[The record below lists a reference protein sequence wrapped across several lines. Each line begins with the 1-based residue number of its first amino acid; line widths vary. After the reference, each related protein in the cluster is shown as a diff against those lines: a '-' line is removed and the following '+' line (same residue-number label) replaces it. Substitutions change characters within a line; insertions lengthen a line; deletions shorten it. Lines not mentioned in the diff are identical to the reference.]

1 MEVFCIHE
9 KDKVPATQESWRRC
23 KTERR
28 RQEPVVFVT
37 WSKQKSRRRDWEHFR
52 LLFERHAPSV
62 QLELPIS
69 KWHFKG
75 RERGNGGPPTPT
87 PARLH
92 QRVRP
97 RPLRWP
103 SEEGTRNRA
112 ADAQGGGSWAR
123 RGRAG
128 EGDMMRAR
136 RPAPS
141 SQWTSRVRLSRREGR
156 SPPGP
161 GLASCTRQVLV
172 LGSVTLLLFPLLGV
186 PQCEGEG
193 RGSAPAI
200 RRPP

>member
-87 PARLH
+87 PACLH

-136 RPAPS
+136 RPPHFLPVDIA
-141 SQWTSRVRLSRREGR
+141 REAFTAGGTEPPR
-156 SPPGP
+156 PRAGFLHAAGPGP
-161 GLASCTRQVLV
+161 GLCDPP
-172 LGSVTLLLFPLLGV
+172 PLPVAWG
-186 PQCEGEG
+186 
-193 RGSAPAI
+193 
-200 RRPP
+200 PPV